1 MEFSTFKTAIL
12 NKIQISSKKIRLN
25 STDICNSI
33 RPVLKPAIKKY
44 VYLLLALVVLGFWNS
59 AVLARTEVLENDD
72 TVVVYEPPLNEAA
85 REVLR
90 IFPQLRQELE
100 ENLGW
105 RLNARPQI
113 VLIKANQTFKKI
125 SRNDLIVAFAV
136 PDKNLVVID
145 YSRMTTRPF
154 NLSITLKHEMC
165 HLLLHEH
172 ISGDNLPKWFDEG
185 VCQWVSDGIGEIF
198 IDKGWSGLDA
208 AVMANQTFHLSKLAN
223 RFPGQKAGLMLA
235 YEQSKS
241 IVFYIDRQYGKQTIL
256 NILNDLRNGES
267 IEAAVAQNMDLDLYQ
282 LEEEWLEHLES
293 TPRWLVFLANNIYA
307 ILFFAAALL
316 SIVGFIRIIL
326 RRRAYDE
333 DIEEDD

>member
-1 MEFSTFKTAIL
+1 M
-12 NKIQISSKKIRLN
+12 
-25 STDICNSI
+25 
-33 RPVLKPAIKKY
+33 LKPAIIKS
-44 VYLLLALVVLGFWNS
+44 VFLLLALMALVFGYS
-59 AVLARTEVLENDD
+59 AVLARTEVLKNDD
-72 TVVVYEPPLNEAA
+72 TVVVYEPPLNQAA

-90 IFPQLRQELE
+90 LYPHLRQELE

-113 VLIKANQTFKKI
+113 VLIKTHQTFQKI

-136 PDKNLVVID
+136 PEKNLIVID
-145 YSRMTTRPF
+145 YSRMATRPY

-172 ISGDNLPKWFDEG
+172 ISSDNLPKWFDEG

-208 AVMANQTFHLSKLAN
+208 AVMANQTFRLSKLAN

-241 IVFYIDRQYGKQTIL
+241 IVFYIDRQYGKHTIL

-267 IEAAVAQNMDLDLYQ
+267 INAAVAQNMDLELHQ
-282 LEEEWLEHLES
+282 LEEEWLKHLES
-293 TPRWLVFLANNIYA
+293 TPRWLVLVANNIYA
-307 ILFFAAALL
+307 IIFFLAAVL
-316 SIVGFIRIIL
+316 SIFGFVRL
-326 RRRAYDE
+326 LMRKKAYREWDDE
-333 DIEEDD
+333 EENE